1 MNLMNEATRKDLG
14 CLLALLLLAGIL
26 FGFQLGKTGLLDPDE
41 PFYALTAKEMLASQ
55 DPWTPRMFGQPQFEK
70 PIFFYW
76 VLYAAFR
83 VLGISEFS
91 ARIGP
96 CVAGI
101 LTVFVVFLWGRILF
115 RRREPA
121 FLAAAILASSGQFIV
136 LSRTVLT
143 DVFLCLF
150 VTSALCAFSWGW
162 RNEKARPL
170 AWHLLFVF
178 CALGFLTKG
187 PLGLLIPFFGIVSYS
202 VLSGERWILARLPWV
217 SGLVLFSVIAV
228 PWYAAMTNLHG
239 VDFLKQTFLHENVR
253 RFFVAEHRG
262 MDRWNFYPLVL
273 LGGFFPWGIIVL
285 AGLAHALTRKKT
297 LFFVAVSFF
306 VPFVFFSLAKSKL
319 ISYIFPM
326 YPLAALAAGFWAW
339 KFHRAMKFG
348 FEPSKI
354 FLSLNFLG
362 WVIIPAALSWGTF
375 LFAET
380 KEIQIFAPVAVISA
394 VIMSFS
400 WLAFYFLWRRNFLRS
415 FGTMLAMSVLFSS
428 LAFGW
433 MLPMAG
439 PAFSSK
445 RWAKD
450 YQRLTEGKQ
459 NPLFMTSKL
468 FVRGMTF
475 YTGSKDF
482 GVFSSQPKG
491 GFYTPHPIRIMSDS
505 GDLLKMEKEKFPVY
519 FLLRGKEFGH
529 LLEGLDPS
537 FSVSVVK
544 ATTQRIL
551 VRLDRV

>member
-1 MNLMNEATRKDLG
+1 MNEATRKDVG
-14 CLLALLLLAGIL
+14 CLLVLLLLAGAL

-41 PFYALTAKEMLASQ
+41 PFYSLTAKEMLASG

-83 VLGISEFS
+83 VFGVSEFS
-91 ARIGP
+91 ARLGP

-101 LTVFVVFLWGRILF
+101 LTVLVVFLWGRILF

-121 FLAAAILASSGQFIV
+121 FLSAVILASSGQFIV

-143 DVFLCLF
+143 DIFLCLF
-150 VTSALCAFSWGW
+150 VTSALCAFSLGW
-162 RNEKARPL
+162 KNEKARPL

-187 PLGLLIPFFGIVSYS
+187 PLGLLIPFFGIASYS
-202 VLSGERWILARLPWV
+202 LLSGERWILARLPWV
-217 SGLVLFSVIAV
+217 SGLALFAAIGL
-228 PWYAAMTNLHG
+228 PWYAMMTDLHG
-239 VDFLKQTFLHENVR
+239 VGFLKQFFLHENVR

-273 LGGFFPWGIIVL
+273 LGGFFPWGMVVL
-285 AGLAHALTRKKT
+285 AGLTHALTRRKA

-326 YPLAALAAGFWAW
+326 YPLAALAAGFWVW
-339 KFHRAMKFG
+339 KFHRAMKLG
-348 FEPSKI
+348 FTPSKI
-354 FLSLNFLG
+354 FLILSFFG
-362 WVIIPAALSWGTF
+362 WVVVPSALAWGTF
-375 LFAET
+375 VFAET
-380 KEIQIFAPVAVISA
+380 KDIPILKPVVVISS
-394 VIMSFS
+394 VIVSFS
-400 WLAFYFLWRRNFLRS
+400 WLAFYFLWRRDVLRS
-415 FGTMLAMSVLFSS
+415 FGTMLVMSVLFSL

-433 MLPMAG
+433 MLPLAG

-459 NPLFMTSKL
+459 KPLFLTSKL

-475 YTGSKDF
+475 YTGSKDL
-482 GVFSSQPKG
+482 GVFSSQLKG
-491 GFYTPHPIRIMSDS
+491 GFYTPHPIRIISDS
-505 GDLLKMEKEKFPVY
+505 GDLLKMGKESFPVY
-519 FLLRGKEFGH
+519 FLLRGKELGH
-529 LLEGLDPS
+529 LLEGLESS
-537 FSVSVVK
+537 FSISVLK